1 MKPPPSTHTCL
12 PLSFYSSTDNLSSTS
27 TAPNQ
32 RRKRTR
38 VCKRPERIDDRNKS
52 ERLTKR
58 TRERQKNPT
67 NSESECFQP
76 AELLLLDRAGIPEPL
91 SQKGTHGNHE
101 LRFWSKSRRDCRLLH
116 GMQSIRESIQLQ
128 IIPLQQSSKK
138 KMFSILKPPD
148 GNANSAKPLHPQLLK
163 QYDLSQLIPESSE
176 FRLLFQNVLLA
187 SNGVLLHISSCKN
200 KAPCRYTPALHICD
214 QSRNSCL
221 YPN

>member
-76 AELLLLDRAGIPEPL
+76 AELLLLDRAGIQEPL

-101 LRFWSKSRRDCRLLH
+101 LRFWSNSRRDCRLLH
-116 GMQSIRESIQLQ
+116 GMQSIRKSIQLQ
-128 IIPLQQSSKK
+128 IIPLQQSSK

-200 KAPCRYTPALHICD
+200 KAPADTSPLSISATNRATPVYT
-214 QSRNSCL
+214 
-221 YPN
+221 